1 METVPTSSSVPEP
14 TAPWPAPE
22 SDLTIYRAVMAVLW
36 TIVIMLLCWL
46 PGRVVEQVEAGSG
59 WFKIVNL
66 DKAIHSAIFVIFA
79 LLWARVGSSR
89 RRFAWIA
96 VGGVIFAA
104 ITELGQ
110 LIPAVGRDANVR
122 DLIADSAGVLI
133 GIVVFPWAEP
143 WCQRIESR
151 LFRESRSYPNSRP
164 QPNATTDQAP
174 WSR

>member
-1 METVPTSSSVPEP
+1 
-14 TAPWPAPE
+14 
-22 SDLTIYRAVMAVLW
+22 MAVLW

-46 PGRVVEQVEAGSG
+46 PGGVVEQVEAGSG

-66 DKAIHSAIFVIFA
+66 DKAIHGAIFVIFA

-110 LIPAVGRDANVR
+110 LIPAVGRDASVR

-143 WCQRIESR
+143 WCQRDRVAIVSGKSLLPR
-151 LFRESRSYPNSRP
+151 FTSAA
-164 QPNATTDQAP
+164 QCHD
-174 WSR
+174 